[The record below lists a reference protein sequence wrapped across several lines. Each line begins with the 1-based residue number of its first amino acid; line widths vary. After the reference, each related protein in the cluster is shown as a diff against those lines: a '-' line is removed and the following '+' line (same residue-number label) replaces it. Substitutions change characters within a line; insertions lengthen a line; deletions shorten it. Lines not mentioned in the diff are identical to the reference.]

1 LSIILNK
8 TKQVG
13 DTMARVKTKKE
24 KTTEE
29 LQESQDYKDLI
40 DYIFKRIYDTPH
52 PLVYKQIKEFKEQGK
67 TYFGMLHSLIYF
79 YDMLQ
84 NEKKDDVFGVGI
96 IEYVYEEASK
106 FYQQIEKERERLST
120 LDIDLQNDIQIVNKK
135 INKDKPINKKIINIE
150 NIVESIGEVD
160 E

>member
-1 LSIILNK
+1 
-8 TKQVG
+8 
-13 DTMARVKTKKE
+13 
-24 KTTEE
+24 
-29 LQESQDYKDLI
+29 
-40 DYIFKRIYDTPH
+40 
-52 PLVYKQIKEFKEQGK
+52 
-67 TYFGMLHSLIYF
+67 MLHSLIYF

-96 IEYVYEEASK
+96 IEYVYDEASK

-120 LDIDLQNDIQIVNKK
+120 LDIDLENDVQIINKK

-150 NIVESIGEVD
+150 NITESIGELD